1 VAKALRG
8 GKKVKILR
16 GMNRAAAPGRG
27 GVSSPPIGDRLCAF
41 FRSGD
46 EGQSLIEFALVVPIM
61 LLLLTGVM
69 VFAFTMYDMILLQTA
84 ASQGVQVLALSQ
96 NVPGITDPCASATTA
111 ISRATRLNSS
121 AIGITFLNGGTNGTV
136 ISAGNSNCVSITKGT
151 ELTVTLTYPCSY
163 ALIYKFN
170 KSCQLTASESE
181 PAQ

>member
-61 LLLLTGVM
+61 LLLLSGIM

-96 NVPGITDPCASATTA
+96 NVPGIADPCTSATTT
-111 ISRATRLNSS
+111 IGQATRLNSNL
-121 AIGITFLNGGTNGTV
+121 IGITFLNGGTNGTV
-136 ISAGNSNCVSITKGT
+136 ISAGSSCESITKGT